1 VGNSGVYCLITMRL
15 PLAFAVAGVMV
26 ASCGSTSTSQGSTSP
41 TPTTQAVIAVVVKAV
56 GGQQV
61 PVLVNSNAM
70 TLYYLTSDTSTT
82 VACSGQCATF
92 WPPLLLPS
100 GTPSSGISLSGAL
113 TVLTDANGRQVLY
126 NGHPLYNFS
135 KDAASSDVKG
145 EGINAFGGTWHAATP
160 TLAAM

>member
-1 VGNSGVYCLITMRL
+1 MRTA
-15 PLAFAVAGVMV
+15 LAFAVAGVMV
-26 ASCGSTSTSQGSTSP
+26 ASCGSASPSQASASP
-41 TPTTQAVIAVVVKAV
+41 TPATQVVITVVVKTVA
-56 GGQQV
+56 GQPV
-61 PVLVNSNAM
+61 PVLANSNAM
-70 TLYYLTSDTSTT
+70 TLYYLTSDTATT

-100 GTPSSGISLSGAL
+100 GAPGSGTSLSGAL

-135 KDAASSDVKG
+135 KDATSSDVKG